1 MWEYFS
7 PVHPEGGINLPFLFT
22 TSFAIG
28 IIVVWRRHVDMQSRA
43 VPFTWAAPEPSF
55 LNWTSVNI
63 QSPALTSHSVDPS
76 LLPPNHIQGKKY
88 ITCYDPSNGLHIATV
103 PADAEID
110 INIKIDAA
118 KHAFEAWKTSSFQ
131 ARKRVIRSLLA
142 WIVREREMLARVCCR
157 DTGKTMIDAALG
169 EILTTCSK
177 MEWLLQHGEAALRPS
192 KRSTPLLLI
201 HKSAKVY
208 YEPMGVVAAI
218 VSWNY
223 PLHNVLSP
231 IIAALLAGNT
241 IVVKCSEYVAW
252 SSTYFVGA
260 VRECLTACGWD
271 PDIVQL
277 VVCYPEEAEA
287 LTTSPDI
294 KHITFIGSETVGK
307 KVAQAATVNLT
318 PTVLELGGKDPAII
332 LPNTDLEKYASMWM
346 RGVFQA
352 NGQNCIGIER
362 FIVPVELHDRFL
374 DMMTAR
380 IAKLRLGSVL
390 SSSADGFVSVVD
402 NGSMISD
409 ARFEELERLIKAAER
424 DGAEIVTGG
433 ERWQHAYL
441 ENGAYFEPTLIGHV
455 NENMEIAQTEVF
467 APIMLVIPYDTVDEA
482 VAIANGSRY
491 GLGSSVWG
499 PDQRECVAV
508 GRLLECGM
516 VSVNDFGVFYLNQ
529 DLPFGGVKSSGYGRF
544 GGPEGLRG
552 LTNPKAVVEDRFPWL
567 VQTSIPRTL
576 DYPVRSLV
584 QSWEF
589 LSGMID
595 VLYADSWKAKILGL
609 IRLIR
614 ST

>member
-28 IIVVWRRHVDMQSRA
+28 IVVVWRRYVDMQSRA

-63 QSPALTSHSVDPS
+63 QSPALTSHTVDPS

-88 ITCYDPSNGLHIATV
+88 ITCYDPSNGLHIATI

-142 WIVREREMLARVCCR
+142 WI
-157 DTGKTMIDAALG
+157 
-169 EILTTCSK
+169 
-177 MEWLLQHGEAALRPS
+177 
-192 KRSTPLLLI
+192 
-201 HKSAKVY
+201 
-208 YEPMGVVAAI
+208 
-218 VSWNY
+218 
-223 PLHNVLSP
+223 
-231 IIAALLAGNT
+231 
-241 IVVKCSEYVAW
+241 
-252 SSTYFVGA
+252 
-260 VRECLTACGWD
+260 
-271 PDIVQL
+271 L

-332 LPNTDLEKYASMWM
+332 LPNTNLEKYASMWM

-433 ERWQHAYL
+433 ERWQHAYH

-491 GLGSSVWG
+491 GLGASVWG

-589 LSGMID
+589 LSGMLD
-595 VLYADSWKAKILGL
+595 VLYADSWKAKIL
-609 IRLIR
+609 
-614 ST
+614 